1 MSKKKIRRKKYHIR
15 NAGVTATFSMSLVLF
30 LIGLLALSLFLTRD
44 MTNYV
49 KENLNLS
56 IVLNEEITEQQ
67 TKAIEN
73 YLTKSDFAK
82 SVEYISKEQALK
94 EHIEYLGED
103 PQAFLGYNP
112 LFAMF
117 EVKLNAA
124 YANNDSVPV
133 IESKLKRFGKRIDEV
148 SYQKDVIAEVNENI
162 RKISIILIGIV
173 AVLLLISFALI
184 NNTVRLRIYSN
195 RFLINTMK
203 LVGAK
208 SWFIRKPYIKQSVI
222 NGILAAAIALGLMA
236 ALVYYFKF
244 NFGVDMQIIKPV
256 TALTVAGIVIV
267 TGIVLTAISSYF
279 AVGRYLR
286 MRTDDMYYV

>member
-222 NGILAAAIALGLMA
+222 NGIIAAAIALGLMA

-279 AVGRYLR
+279 AVGRFLR

>member
-1 MSKKKIRRKKYHIR
+1 MAKKKNRRKKYHIR

-30 LIGLLALSLFLTRD
+30 LVGLLALSLFLARD
-44 MTNYV
+44 MSNYV

-56 IVLNEEITEQQ
+56 VVLKDEASEPKIKEME
-67 TKAIEN
+67 K
-73 YLTKSDFAK
+73 YLTKSGFAK

-103 PQAFLGYNP
+103 PKAFLGYNP

-117 EVKLNAA
+117 EVKLNAN

-133 IESKLKRFGKRIDEV
+133 IESKLKQFNESIDEV
-148 SYQKDVIAEVNENI
+148 SYQKDVITEVNENI
-162 RKISIILIGIV
+162 RKISMVLIAI
-173 AVLLLISFALI
+173 ATVLLLISFALI

-195 RFLINTMK
+195 RFLINTMR

-208 SWFIRKPYIKQSVI
+208 SWFIRKPYMKQIVI
-222 NGILAAAIALGLMA
+222 NGIIAALIALVLLAALI
-236 ALVYYFKF
+236 YYFKL
-244 NFGVDMQIIKPV
+244 NFGLDMHLIKQS
-256 TALTVAGIVIV
+256 TALIVAGIVIV
-267 TGIVLTAISSYF
+267 AGIILTAVSSYF

-286 MRTDDMYYV
+286 MRADDMYYV

>member
-94 EHIEYLGED
+94 EHIENLGED
-103 PQAFLGYNP
+103 PHAFLGYNP
-112 LFAMF
+112 HFAMF

-173 AVLLLISFALI
+173 SVLLLISFALI

-222 NGILAAAIALGLMA
+222 NGIIAAAIALGLMA

>member
-1 MSKKKIRRKKYHIR
+1 MAKKKNRRKKYHIR

-30 LIGLLALSLFLTRD
+30 LVGLLALSLFLARD
-44 MTNYV
+44 MSNYV

-56 IVLNEEITEQQ
+56 VVLNDETPEPRIKEIE
-67 TKAIEN
+67 K
-73 YLTKSDFAK
+73 YLTESGFAK

-103 PQAFLGYNP
+103 PKAFLGYNP

-117 EVKLNAA
+117 EVKLNAN

-133 IESKLKRFGKRIDEV
+133 IQSKLKRFGDSVDEV
-148 SYQKDVIAEVNENI
+148 SYQKDVITEVNENI
-162 RKISIILIGIV
+162 RKISMVLIAI
-173 AVLLLISFALI
+173 ATVLLLISFALI

-195 RFLINTMK
+195 RFLINTMR

-208 SWFIRKPYIKQSVI
+208 SWFIRKPYMKQIVI
-222 NGILAAAIALGLMA
+222 NGIIAALIALVLLAALI
-236 ALVYYFKF
+236 YYFKL
-244 NFGVDMQIIKPV
+244 NFGLDMHLIRQD
-256 TALTVAGIVIV
+256 TALIVAGIVIV
-267 TGIVLTAISSYF
+267 AGIILTAVSSYF

-286 MRTDDMYYV
+286 MRADDMYYV